1 MSAYLS
7 YDEGITWPYSVT
19 LCEEYSTYPDVALV
33 TVNGEEQI
41 HVIFD
46 RDRYGLGKVYH
57 TVFTEEYLKE
67 NNGKVF
73 TPDSDF
79 TTVAKIVQK

>member
-1 MSAYLS
+1 MRFIYASFTFSL
-7 YDEGITWPYSVT
+7 T
-19 LCEEYSTYPDVALV
+19 LKEYSTYPDVALV